1 MRCVTLD
8 NETTTGL
15 HSREQVHTLVA
26 MVCCCNRYCHCDWH
40 GSDSPMEVGA
50 RARVCVRV
58 CVCVQTRLSMSSVL
72 RLLSDATR
80 DLSRNPTL
88 PNITKHCPFV
98 L

>member
-58 CVCVQTRLSMSSVL
+58 CVCADQAVHVL
-72 RLLSDATR
+72 RAAAAVRCDQGSLT
-80 DLSRNPTL
+80 
-88 PNITKHCPFV
+88 
-98 L
+98 